1 MTTTRPR
8 SALVTGAGR
17 GVGREIAEMLAG
29 RGYRVM
35 VTDVDAD
42 TAAAAAADLGA
53 NASWAAVDVR
63 DHRQIEMARDALVEQ
78 TGGLD
83 VWVNNA
89 GVLLTGPAW
98 EQSEEQ
104 RRLLIEVNTLGAI
117 NGTVAAI
124 DAMRGRGH
132 GCGAGH
138 GGGHTG
144 GHRGGGHII
153 TIASLAGISAVPG
166 EAVYAA
172 SKHAVMGFSTSTAI
186 DLRLAGIHDIA
197 ISCICPD
204 GIWTPMLHDKL
215 TDPQA
220 ALSFSGSLLTP
231 GDVVRAVGA
240 VLDSPRP
247 VTSVPAWRGGLA
259 HLGATFP
266 RLAVAGLPLMAA
278 LGRQAQRR
286 LLENPEGQ
294 DPAPNRAAR

>member
-1 MTTTRPR
+1 MTTTRSR

-17 GVGREIAEMLAG
+17 GLGREIAEMLAD

-42 TAAAAAADLGA
+42 TAAAAAAEIGGDA
-53 NASWAAVDVR
+53 TWAAVDVR
-63 DHRQIEMARDALVEQ
+63 DHSQVEAARDALVEQ
-78 TGGLD
+78 TGGVD

-104 RRLLIEVNTLGAI
+104 RRLLMEVNTLGAI

-124 DAMRGRGH
+124 DAMRGRGSRS
-132 GCGAGH
+132 GS
-138 GGGHTG
+138 GGGRSG
-144 GHRGGGHII
+144 GQII

-186 DLRLAGIHDIA
+186 DLRLEGIHDIA

-204 GIWTPMLHDKL
+204 GIWTPMLYDKL

-220 ALSFSGSLLTP
+220 ALSFSGSLLQP
-231 GDVVRAVGA
+231 GDVVRAVGR
-240 VLDSPRP
+240 VLDSPRL
-247 VTSVPAWRGGLA
+247 VRSVPAWRGGLA
-259 HLGATFP
+259 HLGASFP

-278 LGRQAQRR
+278 LGRRAQRR
-286 LLENPEGQ
+286 LLANPERQ

>member
-1 MTTTRPR
+1 MTTTSSR

-17 GVGREIAEMLAG
+17 GLGRDIAQMLAD

-35 VTDVDAD
+35 VTDIDAE
-42 TAAAAAADLGA
+42 TAAAAAAEIGRGA
-53 NASWAAVDVR
+53 TWAAVDVR
-63 DHRQIEMARDALVEQ
+63 DHSQVEAARDALLAQ
-78 TGGLD
+78 GGRLE

-98 EQSEEQ
+98 QQTEEQ
-104 RRLLIEVNTLGAI
+104 RRLLMEVNALGAI

-124 DAMRGRGH
+124 DAMRGH
-132 GCGAGH
+132 GAGSS
-138 GGGHTG
+138 
-144 GHRGGGHII
+144 GGGHII

-186 DLRLAGIHDIA
+186 DLRLAGVDDIA

-204 GIWTPMLHDKL
+204 GIWTPMIHDKL

-220 ALSFSGSLLTP
+220 ALSFSGSLLQS
-231 GDVVRAVGA
+231 GDVVRAVGR
-240 VLDSPRP
+240 VLDSPCL
-247 VTSVPAWRGGLA
+247 VTAVPSWRGALA
-259 HLGATFP
+259 RLGATFP

-278 LGRQAQRR
+278 QGRRTQRR
-286 LLENPEGQ
+286 LLATQES
-294 DPAPNRAAR
+294 ARR